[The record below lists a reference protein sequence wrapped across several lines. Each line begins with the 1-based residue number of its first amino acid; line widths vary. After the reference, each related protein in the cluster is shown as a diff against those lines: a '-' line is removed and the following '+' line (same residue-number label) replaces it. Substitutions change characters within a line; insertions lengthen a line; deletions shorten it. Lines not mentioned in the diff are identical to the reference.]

1 MSSINPHPVPGAV
14 VRNVSGARE
23 ELLTVALVRD
33 VGSGLLEENVRH
45 GTWTGIMD
53 GHHGWASWGHHA
65 SWVCVVVL
73 WMDGCHGTLQLTMCT
88 LHSMT
93 LMHWIHMYLFI

>member
-45 GTWTGIMD
+45 GRESWMAIMD
-53 GHHGWASWGHHA
+53 GHHGGIMLPG
-65 SWVCVVVL
+65 CVL
-73 WMDGCHGTLQLTMCT
+73 WCYGWMGVMAHCSSQCAHCT
-88 LHSMT
+88 A
-93 LMHWIHMYLFI
+93 